1 MSEVML
7 ILAIGLVAFDFQ
19 NLLSW
24 WGGRT
29 ITPRAESSDDFTIIV
44 PLFGHPRYFDRRA
57 QLLRYQPNVLV
68 ALEIGT
74 PLMAAFA
81 DELESEGW
89 RVNRILIESPN
100 PALLVRACLPA
111 VTTTYTLR
119 LDADTSVGD
128 DIAQAVAA
136 VEAAGADL
144 CSIKCAVANRT
155 NAVTKFQALE
165 YRMAMLARHFRPWL
179 TSGACFLGRTDALI
193 RIMNLHS
200 LWTPGEDIET
210 GRTALAL
217 RMRIRHLDIVV
228 ETDVPDTWPALFRQ
242 RRLWWAGTFRHWW
255 INMDRN
261 LLQLPVITSYY
272 LAAIWVSLYFKWW
285 TLISLHGL
293 IYTMPIVIVSY
304 VVVTAIS
311 NTQVLSPWMLVFPFY
326 SLAQVLVMPPIGAAY
341 YFVVAWRRRRLGR
354 YGFGLRRLRIAP
366 VELETRLAPWVKL
379 EHRRIASY
387 GLGEQGRPV

>member
-1 MSEVML
+1 MSHVML

-29 ITPRAESSDDFTIIV
+29 ITPGEESSTDFTIIV

-57 QLLRYQPNVLV
+57 ELLRYQPNVLV
-68 ALEIGT
+68 ALEVGT

-81 DELESEGW
+81 QQLENEGW
-89 RVNRILIESPN
+89 RVNRIVMESPN
-100 PALLVRACLPA
+100 PALLIRACLPA

-200 LWTPGEDIET
+200 MWTPGEDIET

-228 ETDVPDTWPALFRQ
+228 ETDAPDTWSALFRQ

-261 LLQLPVITSYY
+261 LLQLPVLTAYY

-285 TLISLHGL
+285 TLISLHEL
-293 IYTMPIVIVSY
+293 IYTMPLVIVSY
-304 VVVTAIS
+304 IVVTAIS
-311 NTQVLSPWMLVFPFY
+311 NVQVLSPWMLVFPFY

-387 GLGEQGRPV
+387 GLGEPGRPV

>member
-1 MSEVML
+1 MSHVML

-29 ITPRAESSDDFTIIV
+29 ITPGEESSTDFTIIV

-57 QLLRYQPNVLV
+57 ELLRYQPNVLV
-68 ALEIGT
+68 ALEVST

-81 DELESEGW
+81 QQLENEGW
-89 RVNRILIESPN
+89 RVNRIVMESPN
-100 PALLVRACLPA
+100 PALLIRACLPA

-200 LWTPGEDIET
+200 MWTPGEDIET

-228 ETDVPDTWPALFRQ
+228 ETDAPDTWSALFRQ

-261 LLQLPVITSYY
+261 LLQLPVLTAYY

-285 TLISLHGL
+285 TLISLHEL
-293 IYTMPIVIVSY
+293 IYTMPLVIVSY
-304 VVVTAIS
+304 IVVTAIS
-311 NTQVLSPWMLVFPFY
+311 NVQVLSPWMLVFPFY

-387 GLGEQGRPV
+387 GLGEPGRPV

>member
-1 MSEVML
+1 MYQAML
-7 ILAIGLVAFDFQ
+7 VLAVGLVAFDFQ

-29 ITPRAESSDDFTIIV
+29 VEPGVATSDDFTIIV

-57 QLLRYQPNVLV
+57 DLLRYQANVLV
-68 ALEIGT
+68 ALEVST
-74 PLMAAFA
+74 PLMADFA
-81 DELESEGW
+81 EQLEREGW
-89 RVNRILIESPN
+89 CVHRLRIESPD
-100 PALLVRACLPA
+100 PASLVKACLPA

-128 DIAQAVAA
+128 DIASAVAA
-136 VEAAGADL
+136 ADAAGADL
-144 CSIKCAVANRT
+144 CSIKCAVANRK

-228 ETDVPDTWPALFRQ
+228 ETDAPDTWPALFRQ

-261 LLQLPVITSYY
+261 LLQLPVLTAYY

-285 TLISLHGL
+285 TLISLHEL
-293 IYTMPIVIVSY
+293 IYTMPLVIVSY

-326 SLAQVLVMPPIGAAY
+326 SLAQVLVMPLIGAAY
-341 YFVVAWRRRRLGR
+341 YFVVAWRRRSVGR
-354 YGFGLRRLRIAP
+354 YGFGFRRLRIAP

-387 GLGEQGRPV
+387 GLGEHGRSV

>member
-1 MSEVML
+1 MSHVML

-29 ITPRAESSDDFTIIV
+29 ITPGEESSTDFTIIV

-57 QLLRYQPNVLV
+57 ELLRYQPNVLV
-68 ALEIGT
+68 ALEVGT

-81 DELESEGW
+81 QQLENEGW
-89 RVNRILIESPN
+89 RVNRIVMESPN
-100 PALLVRACLPA
+100 PALLIRACLPA
-111 VTTTYTLR
+111 VTTTYALR

-200 LWTPGEDIET
+200 MWTPGEDIET

-228 ETDVPDTWPALFRQ
+228 ETDAPDTWSALFRQ

-261 LLQLPVITSYY
+261 LLQLPVLTAYY

-285 TLISLHGL
+285 TLISLHEL
-293 IYTMPIVIVSY
+293 VYTMPLVIVSY

-354 YGFGLRRLRIAP
+354 YGFGFRRLRIAP

-387 GLGEQGRPV
+387 GLGEPGRPV

>member
-1 MSEVML
+1 
-7 ILAIGLVAFDFQ
+7 
-19 NLLSW
+19 
-24 WGGRT
+24 
-29 ITPRAESSDDFTIIV
+29 
-44 PLFGHPRYFDRRA
+44 
-57 QLLRYQPNVLV
+57 V
-68 ALEIGT
+68 ALEVGT

-81 DELESEGW
+81 EELESEGW
-89 RVNRILIESPN
+89 RVNRIVMESPN

-217 RMRIRHLDIVV
+217 RMRIRHVDIVV
-228 ETDVPDTWPALFRQ
+228 ETDAPDTWAALFRQ

-261 LLQLPVITSYY
+261 LLQLPVLTAYY

-285 TLISLHGL
+285 TLISLHEL
-293 IYTMPIVIVSY
+293 IYTMPLVIVSY

-311 NTQVLSPWMLVFPFY
+311 NVQVLSPWMLVFPFY
-326 SLAQVLVMPPIGAAY
+326 SLAQVLVMPPIGAAF
-341 YFVVAWRRRRLGR
+341 YFVVAWRRRSVGR
-354 YGFGLRRLRIAP
+354 YGFGFRRLRIAP